1 MSQGWRD
8 LQSRHV
14 TILLSDG
21 DTLSAERTHGRTEL
35 NLSGRLRKARKT
47 KQGSCVIKRESW
59 SSTKK
64 QHSFFG
70 VREDIINY
78 RNAAVSQNKCSRER

>member
-8 LQSRHV
+8 LESRYV

-35 NLSGRLRKARKT
+35 NLSGRLRKARKA
-47 KQGSCVIKRESW
+47 
-59 SSTKK
+59 KK
-64 QHSFFG
+64 LLSFLG
-70 VREDIINY
+70 VREDINY
-78 RNAAVSQNKCSRER
+78 RNVKGFQ